1 MTTSVSSA
9 VALRDPTDQKP
20 VRQIAQPVSRRRH
33 TLASRLAFLTICV
46 AIVLT
51 TLAYGTVHYWALA
64 VFTISAAGLIAFW
77 AVDAA
82 VLRSA
87 LVAVNRLQWP
97 ILGLIILGWFSYCRC
112 AIMTMEDFHS
122 RRCVRFRSIRIRR
135 V

>member
-1 MTTSVSSA
+1 MTDSISSA
-9 VALRDPTDQKP
+9 VAVRDPADQKP
-20 VRQIAQPVSRRRH
+20 VRQIAKSVARRRH

-64 VFTISAAGLIAFW
+64 VFVVSAAGLIAFW

-87 LVAVNRLQWP
+87 LLPVNPLQWLVLGV
-97 ILGLIILGWFSYCRC
+97 IVLGL
-112 AIMTMEDFHS
+112 
-122 RRCVRFRSIRIRR
+122 
-135 V
+135 

>member
-1 MTTSVSSA
+1 MTTSFSSA

-20 VRQIAQPVSRRRH
+20 VRQIAQPISRRRH

-64 VFTISAAGLIAFW
+64 VFAVSAACLIAFW

-87 LVAVNRLQWP
+87 LVPVNRLLWP
-97 ILGLIILGWFSYCRC
+97 ILGLIVLGLFQLLPLRSLVRC
-112 AIMTMEDFHS
+112 LQRTPVTEIEADPTEDY
-122 RRCVRFRSIRIRR
+122 
-135 V
+135 